1 MIHRQKIRTLLVVA
15 LGIVMLMAV
24 TSGCSKKPSPLLKPD
39 LLELS
44 ASAPEVFRVQFET
57 SEGNFVIEAHRSW
70 SPIGVDRLY
79 HLVKNN
85 FYDDARFFRVIKGF
99 MVQFGYHGDP
109 LVIKAWSNMTI
120 ADDPVVQSNLRG
132 YVSYAKSNMPN
143 SRSTQLF
150 INYRDNPY
158 LDRSGFSPI
167 GRVIEGMDVVDK
179 LYGGYGEGAP
189 GGAGPS
195 QEDIQL
201 GGNAYLTANFPDLDY
216 IIKTT
221 LLSVELPK

>member
-1 MIHRQKIRTLLVVA
+1 MIDRKKIKRFCVLA

-24 TSGCSKKPSPLLKPD
+24 TSGCSKKPSPLLKPN
-39 LLELS
+39 LQELS

-57 SEGNFVIEAHRSW
+57 SKGNFVIEANRSW
-70 SPIGVDRLY
+70 SPNGVDRFY
-79 HLVKNN
+79 HLAKNG
-85 FYDDARFFRVIKGF
+85 FYDDVRFFRVIKGF
-99 MVQFGYHGDP
+99 MAQFGYHGDP
-109 LVIKAWSNMTI
+109 LVSKAWNNLTI
-120 ADDPVVQSNLRG
+120 PDDPVIQSNLRG
-132 YVSYAKSNMPN
+132 YVSFAKSGMPN

-195 QEDIQL
+195 QEQIQL
-201 GGNAYLTANFPDLDY
+201 SGNVYLKEKFPDLDY
-216 IIKTT
+216 VIKTT
-221 LLSVELPK
+221 VLPVDLPK